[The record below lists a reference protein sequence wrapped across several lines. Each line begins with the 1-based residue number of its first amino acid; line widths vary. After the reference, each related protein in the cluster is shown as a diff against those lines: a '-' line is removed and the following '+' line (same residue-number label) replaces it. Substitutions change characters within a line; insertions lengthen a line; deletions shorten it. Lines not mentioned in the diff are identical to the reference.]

1 MAVHFISSYFSLYW
15 FWKVSWLSASPMEV
29 LVHILSGVW
38 VASLVLWLAS
48 VWDHFQSLNEY
59 KIRSFLIAIIS
70 ALIMGALWELTE
82 SYSQIILTSGADY
95 VKNTILDL
103 TNDILGGILAYLYF
117 IKRKKCLDESSAVL
131 HDFYNKIGVTK

>member
-1 MAVHFISSYFSLYW
+1 
-15 FWKVSWLSASPMEV
+15 
-29 LVHILSGVW
+29 
-38 VASLVLWLAS
+38 
-48 VWDHFQSLNEY
+48 
-59 KIRSFLIAIIS
+59 
-70 ALIMGALWELTE
+70 MGALWELTE